1 MTETTDNGPGP
12 YDLRLRSLE
21 LALQHSALSPL
32 DYSRESVVETATTF
46 YKFLNFDRSK
56 S

>member
-21 LALQHSALSPL
+21 LALQYRA
-32 DYSRESVVETATTF
+32 VTETPTDAVATAEKF
-46 YKFLNFDRSK
+46 YKYLNFDRSK